1 MNNEENNINMQNN
14 NINNSSTSIISEN
27 YKSLYHSLGQIQQ
40 DSLEVFNFELY
51 NFKSKN
57 ILYKMLLM
65 ENKLFYQKIQF
76 LESLKSMI
84 QAIDYFQE
92 KVDNNILGYIS
103 NLLRIFQQMI
113 IIISSFHLI
122 SKYPNYSI
130 NLNVEIVFLEIV
142 YRAMDIFYFI
152 IKNSGMTFKEIKEFM
167 ENVFLEIQHVLTKF
181 QSEKNIYIFISIR
194 KKYLYF
200 QNIIFILCYKNF
212 IIHI

>member
-1 MNNEENNINMQNN
+1 
-14 NINNSSTSIISEN
+14 
-27 YKSLYHSLGQIQQ
+27 
-40 DSLEVFNFELY
+40 
-51 NFKSKN
+51 
-57 ILYKMLLM
+57 
-65 ENKLFYQKIQF
+65 
-76 LESLKSMI
+76 MI

-113 IIISSFHLI
+113 IMYPNFSSSINPNFKIFSSLIISSFHLI

-181 QSEKNIYIFISIR
+181 QSEKNIYIFRIL
-194 KKYLYF
+194 YLF
-200 QNIIFILCYKNF
+200 CVTRILLYIYNEK
-212 IIHI
+212 